1 MVQCSSQLM
10 FFSLGWNHYD
20 TSPLPHKIFKRND
33 ETMERFLNTLN
44 SNNAIDS
51 EKNGQMIAT
60 GRIDL
65 LENKKCAFN

>member
-1 MVQCSSQLM
+1 
-10 FFSLGWNHYD
+10 
-20 TSPLPHKIFKRND
+20 
-33 ETMERFLNTLN
+33 MERFLNTLN